1 MKFMFFLCSF
11 YFCSCIE
18 KCDFVGETK
27 KDFELLD
34 NSDILNTHI
43 ANYHGKKLM
52 EEKAQRIKENSYH

>member
-1 MKFMFFLCSF
+1 M
-11 YFCSCIE
+11 
-18 KCDFVGETK
+18 GETK

-52 EEKAQRIKENSYH
+52 EAKAQRVKET